1 MFSEFCFPFFVGNTK
16 WNANSDWMLL
26 IDTCWSKVYNMEAF
40 LRNSSKKDGEFENR
54 RNMYRNNYISLQNCP
69 KFSPDIWKS
78 KSFYQ
83 FIAHFCVC
91 HIVSFRNGIFKG
103 IKNEKKL
110 IQKVKKFLKHITQ
123 KTFSSHSTDKN
134 TWADRHSA
142 SLSRR
147 NVFIRNQYMYLSST
161 GTH

>member
-1 MFSEFCFPFFVGNTK
+1 MR
-16 WNANSDWMLL
+16 L
-26 IDTCWSKVYNMEAF
+26 IDTCWSKVYNMKAF
-40 LRNSSKKDGEFENR
+40 LSNSSKKDGEFENR